1 MKKLIISF
9 MSIFMILFIAGFNI
23 SQAASLN
30 ISASNT
36 KPKIGDT
43 VTVTVRF
50 SQPVTTA
57 SFKLNYNNSVLQYS
71 SNTIGGTNSGSSII
85 VDYIDLVGLK
95 AVSSAKFTFKA
106 KAAGTAKISISGIT
120 ISDAQGNELSASAG
134 STTITVTK
142 KETSST
148 GSNTGA
154 NAGNNSNS
162 GSNKN
167 NSNSG
172 SSSNKTEVQPTFK
185 NTNQKMYAKNDVS
198 VRSSY
203 STSSTKLGTLKK
215 GDSVTRTG
223 VGSNGWDKVTYNG
236 KTAYVLSSYL
246 TTTKPTENN
255 NDEKNVI
262 TNSEVKNEENV
273 IENSQIND
281 IINNIEN
288 SQLSN
293 NIINSQV
300 ENNNVEK
307 RFNNV
312 IYIIIALIIIIA
324 IVIIIKGK
332 RK

>member
-9 MSIFMILFIAGFNI
+9 MSVFMILFIAGFNI

-30 ISASNT
+30 VSASNT

-57 SFKLNYNNSVLQYS
+57 SFKLNYNNSVLQHS
-71 SNTIGGTNSGSSII
+71 SNTIGGTNSGSSIV
-85 VDYIDLVGLK
+85 VDYIDLAGLK

-106 KAAGTAKISISGIT
+106 KAAGTSKISISGIT
-120 ISDAQGNELSASAG
+120 ISDAQGNELSARPG

-142 KETSST
+142 KETASS
-148 GSNTGA
+148 
-154 NAGNNSNS
+154 GNNSNS

-167 NSNSG
+167 NSNS
-172 SSSNKTEVQPTFK
+172 NKTEEQPTFK
-185 NTNQKMYAKNDVS
+185 NTNQKMYAKNDVT

-215 GDSVTRTG
+215 GTTITRTG

-262 TNSEVKNEENV
+262 TNSEVKNKANI
-273 IENSQIND
+273 IENSEIND
-281 IINNIEN
+281 IINNVEEIQTNNIED

-293 NIINSQV
+293 NIINSEVDNNSV
-300 ENNNVEK
+300 EE

-324 IVIIIKGK
+324 IAVIIKGK